1 MKHLK
6 FVVFIFII
14 FTCNGCYNYRELN
27 QLAITS
33 AIGIDK
39 NEDGFKVVIQIMN
52 TQKQSTDAN
61 ASYTQPNFVTYE
73 SEGKTLQEAM
83 RSVIL
88 ESPRRLFVNHLR
100 LLVISENVAKDGIHD
115 ILDFFARN
123 TEFRKQFLVV
133 ISKNDETEDILNIL
147 TPLETL
153 NAKNISDSIETD
165 YKYLGMSNMLKY
177 EEMLSIY
184 LNPKTELALS
194 TIQLQGSEKKGENK
208 ENIESSSPSAFLKL
222 QPLAI
227 FKGDK
232 MIGYLTS
239 DESIALGYI
248 KYGIK
253 NTIVDYECDNGK
265 NSSIEILGV
274 KNKITSKDNNIKI
287 QITGSGNIKEMNCN
301 VDLTKSKEIDKIQE
315 KVENNVKNSIEES
328 IDNIILEYNS
338 DVFGFKELIYKTS
351 PKNYNKLEK
360 KYGDDLLKNLDIE
373 VSVDINLIAKG
384 NIVEVIKE

>member
-6 FVVFIFII
+6 YIIFIFVILM
-14 FTCNGCYNYRELN
+14 CNGCYNYREIN
-27 QLAITS
+27 KLAITS
-33 AIGIDK
+33 AVGIDK
-39 NEDGFKVVIQIMN
+39 SEDGFEVVIQIMN

-61 ASYTQPNFVTYE
+61 ASYTQPNFVTYK
-73 SEGKTLQEAM
+73 SKGKTLQEAM

-88 ESPRRLFVNHLR
+88 ESPRRLFVNHLQ
-100 LLVISENVAKDGIHD
+100 LLVISEKVAKDGIHD

-133 ISKNDETEDILNIL
+133 ISKNNQTDDILNIL

-153 NAKNISDSIETD
+153 NAKNIMDSIETD

-194 TIQLQGSEKKGENK
+194 TIELQGSENKGEKK
-208 ENIESSSPSAFLKL
+208 ENIESSSPSALLKL

-227 FKGDK
+227 FKEDK
-232 MIGYLTS
+232 MLGYLTR

-265 NSSIEILGV
+265 SSSIEILGV
-274 KNKITSKDNNIKI
+274 KNKTKSTNNKIKI

-301 VDLTKSKEIDKIQE
+301 VDLTKSKEIDKIQQ
-315 KVENNVKNSIEES
+315 KVENEVKNLIGES
-328 IDNIILEYNS
+328 INSIILKYNS

-360 KYGDDLLKNLDIE
+360 KYGDDLLKNLDVE

>member
-100 LLVISENVAKDGIHD
+100 LLVISENVAKDGMHD

-133 ISKNDETEDILNIL
+133 ISRNSETEDVLNIL

-184 LNPKTELALS
+184 LSPKTELALS
-194 TIQLQGSEKKGENK
+194 TIELQGSENKGEKK
-208 ENIESSSPSAFLKL
+208 ENIESSSPSASLKL

-232 MIGYLTS
+232 MLGYLNS

-253 NTIVDYECDNGK
+253 NTIVDYECDNDK
-265 NSSIEILGV
+265 SSSIEILGV
-274 KNKITSKDNNIKI
+274 KNKITSKDNKIKI

-301 VDLTKSKEIDKIQE
+301 VDLTKSKEIAKIQE
-315 KVENNVKNSIEES
+315 KVENDIKNLIRES

-351 PKNYNKLEK
+351 PKNYNKLEE

-373 VSVDINLIAKG
+373 VSVDINLVTKG